1 MGTRQPLAG
10 TLFTDPGTR
19 FARSKAKVKC
29 RQAIQKTISGF
40 PKTTLVKTTRE

>member
-10 TLFTDPGTR
+10 TLFTVLGTG
-19 FARSKAKVKC
+19 FARSKAKVTC

-40 PKTTLVKTTRE
+40 PKTTLVETILE